1 MQVATTGGFAKAVP
15 AGERSFI
22 PRPREATLEAPR
34 VAITTSLDERHRAL
48 QPCGGA
54 EERQP
59 SPLPLGG
66 IKIVEGHEARP
77 P

>member
-54 EERQP
+54 EER
-59 SPLPLGG
+59 
-66 IKIVEGHEARP
+66 
-77 P
+77 